1 MYAQCG
7 MLRNVREAEQNNVR
21 RKSRHGCSS
30 SAVKQSV
37 RPFWLWYIAMLY
49 FAMLHWPGVE
59 YFPSDALA
67 GDWISLEGSRWSA
80 TSEPFTQTT
89 ETDVHVAMNS
99 CNTHANIYLRLLNT
113 SLDIQDRQSAASLVL

>member
-80 TSEPFTQTT
+80 TSEPL
-89 ETDVHVAMNS
+89 
-99 CNTHANIYLRLLNT
+99 HAN
-113 SLDIQDRQSAASLVL
+113 DRNRCPPRHELMQYACK